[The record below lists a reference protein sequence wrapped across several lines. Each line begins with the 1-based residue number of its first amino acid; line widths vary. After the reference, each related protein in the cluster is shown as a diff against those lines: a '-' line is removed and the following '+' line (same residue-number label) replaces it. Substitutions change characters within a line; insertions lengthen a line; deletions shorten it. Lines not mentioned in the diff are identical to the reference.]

1 MDTNHLS
8 WRKATYSND
17 SANCV
22 EVGVWR
28 KASYSNNGANC
39 VEVGAARRSGEGA
52 LCLVRD
58 TKDRGG
64 PSLAFTPGQWATF
77 VAAVK
82 TGRFGRP
89 A

>member
-1 MDTNHLS
+1 MDTSHVS
-8 WRKATYSND
+8 WRKASYSNN

-28 KASYSNNGANC
+28 KASYSSNSANC
-39 VEVGAARRSGEGA
+39 VEVGGSRGDGGGA

-64 PSLAFTPGQWATF
+64 PSLAFTAGQWAAF
-77 VAAVK
+77 VDGVK
-82 TGRFGRP
+82 AGQVGRT

>member
-1 MDTNHLS
+1 MDTSHVS
-8 WRKATYSND
+8 WRKASFSNN

-28 KASYSNNGANC
+28 KASYSSNSASC
-39 VEVGAARRSGEGA
+39 VEVAGSRAAGEGA

-64 PSLAFTPGQWATF
+64 PSLAFTAGQWAAF
-77 VAAVK
+77 VDAVK
-82 TGRFGRP
+82 AGEFGRT